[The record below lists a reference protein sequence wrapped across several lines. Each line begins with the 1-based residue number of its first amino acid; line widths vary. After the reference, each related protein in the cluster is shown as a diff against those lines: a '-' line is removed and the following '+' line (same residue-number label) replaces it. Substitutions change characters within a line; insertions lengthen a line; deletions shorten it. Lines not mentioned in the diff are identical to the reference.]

1 MVIAAIPLAESNLQG
16 CEQLQQKVIMEKKRL
31 TKILAKAD
39 RSDIAALSAEIQKAY
54 SPVVIKEPGKTLA
67 MIKMREPVKQSLFY
81 IGEVIVCEATVEI
94 DGVKGVA
101 VVMGDDAEKTLD
113 MAIIDAAINKGV
125 FGDMDKL
132 IELEKEQNDLVMRE
146 NAMHLKTMVNFESMD
161 QEAPSDVNAFKKTRV

>member
-1 MVIAAIPLAESNLQG
+1 MD
-16 CEQLQQKVIMEKKRL
+16 KKRL

-39 RSDIAALSAEIQKAY
+39 RRHVTAMAADIRETHRH
-54 SPVVIKEPGKTLA
+54 VIVKEPRKTLS

-81 IGEVIVCEATVEI
+81 IGEVIVSEAVVEI
-94 DGVKGVA
+94 DGVQGAA

-125 FGDMDKL
+125 FTDMETL
-132 IELEKEQNDLVMRE
+132 LTLEKQQNAMLMRE

-161 QEAPSDVNAFKKTRV
+161 QESPNDLSAFKKA